1 MNLPKLSEYAKHKD
15 GTYVAFQMSEQS
27 REMLDHFV
35 EMNLGLT
42 ERVDPKSYHITVIYS
57 RTPVPTAEKRKGK
70 IDAAAHAVNYEI
82 FNTKDGGKCL
92 VLRVVCPKATQMNQ
106 ELKAEGATSDYADY
120 KAHVTIAYNF
130 TQEIAAE
137 DLPLP
142 KFPLYFDEVHVSP
155 LDPEFV
161 PANK

>member
-1 MNLPKLSEYAKHKD
+1 MNLPSLKEYAKHKD

-27 REMLDHFV
+27 RDMLDHFV

-70 IDAAAHAVNYEI
+70 IDAQAQATGYEI

-92 VLRVVCPKATQMNQ
+92 VLRVVCPKAAQMNS
-106 ELKAEGATSDYADY
+106 ELKAEGATSDYPDY

-142 KFPLYFDEVHVSP
+142 KFPLHFDEVHVSP
-155 LDPEFV
+155 LDPEFT